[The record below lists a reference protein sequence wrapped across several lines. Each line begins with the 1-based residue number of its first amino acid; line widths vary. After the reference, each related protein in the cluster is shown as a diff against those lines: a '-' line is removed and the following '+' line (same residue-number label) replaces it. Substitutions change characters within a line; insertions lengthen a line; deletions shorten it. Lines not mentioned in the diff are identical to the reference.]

1 MKKSK
6 LRIFMGLILIA
17 TMLFSLTTIA
27 AGAEVVS
34 AKKFNVV
41 FVLDAS
47 KSMKATDK
55 DGWRYEAIE
64 EFLSLLSVE
73 GNYVGSVTFNGDIVS
88 ESPVSGVSSKAD
100 KKVIADSLRDTTPV
114 GYTNIG
120 IALKKANEMLND
132 VDSNLPSIIILL
144 SDGNTMTETKEK
156 YAQSMKIQREALA
169 EASREGTEIYCV
181 GLNAN
186 GKVDAQELKNIAEQT
201 GGKYKIVSKARDLEK
216 VFQDFYKMIYR
227 TSSAVSTDFFP
238 SSGILNKEFKV
249 PKIGVEEV
257 NILING
263 NPSEITLTQPS
274 GVSIDSSELSEM
286 MFKGKNFM
294 NIKIEEPLSGQ
305 WQLKLKGKSGQR
317 VKINFLPNLDVALNS
332 IIDEKETFKR
342 NEVINLRVQIVSKG
356 EAISE
361 ASVYQEYPLTII
373 ATESGNSSAVK
384 KITAKAEK
392 DAYTA
397 QLQFDKVGTYYIT
410 PAIDIGYGEVRADTV
425 QINVGN
431 IPPKTEK
438 EDYKFTKFALSFGE
452 KTFSYDLNELVTD
465 EDGEALS
472 FSADRYTFASEEFS
486 LENGILSVTP
496 AEAGEGSINII
507 ASDVSGASCSFTLE
521 LVYRNLLLVLLAGIG
536 ILILVGGSAYLILR
550 HKRAT
555 KPFGGSVT
563 ITAYDQEG
571 DGFGAPMTEWPPR
584 GGMDIEKINIDAYTV
599 GKIKGTVYGT
609 GGDSIIL
616 KLKGTA
622 FYRGGA
628 VKKVEIRS
636 GLSEQIES
644 AEGRGIEIT
653 FTRDYDY

>member
-1 MKKSK
+1 MKKSR
-6 LRIFMGLILIA
+6 LRIFMGLILIVV
-17 TMLFSLTTIA
+17 MLFSLTTTA
-27 AGAEVVS
+27 QGTEVVS

-41 FVLDAS
+41 FALDAS
-47 KSMKATDK
+47 KSMRATDK
-55 DGWRYEAIE
+55 EGWRYEAIE
-64 EFLSLLSVE
+64 EFLSLLSAD

-88 ESPVSGVSSKAD
+88 ESPVSRASSKTD
-100 KKVIADSLRDTTPV
+100 KKTIADSLRDTTPV

-120 IALKKANEMLND
+120 VALKKANEMLNN

-186 GKVDAQELKNIAEQT
+186 GKVDAKELKNIAEQT

-216 VFQDFYKMIYR
+216 VFRDFYKMIYR
-227 TSSAVSTDFFP
+227 TNGDESDKIFP
-238 SSGILNKEFKV
+238 SSGILNEEFKV

-305 WQLKLKGKSGQR
+305 WQLKLKGKPGQK
-317 VKINFLPNLDVALNS
+317 VKINFLPNLDVALNTVV
-332 IIDEKETFKR
+332 DERETFKR
-342 NEVINLRVQIVSKG
+342 NEVINLRAQIVSKG
-356 EAISE
+356 QTISD
-361 ASVYQEYPLTII
+361 ASIYQEYPLTII
-373 ATESGNSSAVK
+373 VTESGNASTTK
-384 KITAKAEK
+384 KITATVEK

-410 PAIDIGYGEVRADTV
+410 PAIDIGYGEVKADTV

-431 IPPKTEK
+431 IPPKAEK
-438 EDYKFTKFALSFGE
+438 DDYKFTKFALSFGE

-465 EDGEALS
+465 EDGEALF
-472 FSADRYTFASEEFS
+472 FSVDRYTFASDEFS

-496 AEAGEGSINII
+496 AEAGEGSISII
-507 ASDVSGASCSFTLE
+507 ASDASGASCSFTLE
-521 LVYRNLLLVLLAGIG
+521 LVYRNLLLVLLVGIG
-536 ILILVGGSAYLILR
+536 ILIVVGGGTYLLLK
-550 HKRAT
+550 HKSAT

-584 GGMDIEKINIDAYTV
+584 GGMDIEKINIDAYNV

-622 FYRGGA
+622 FYRGSA